1 MSMKSLL
8 PGQCFRL
15 PNGEE
20 VIVAVYLYPQPE
32 STGHVFTVVPT
43 GRILRLD
50 EGFWQRERDKAGEDG
65 AVYPY
70 AKVCTALTVDDL
82 VRAPQ
87 HDLGWSD

>member
-15 PNGEE
+15 PNGEQ
-20 VIVAVYLYPQPE
+20 VVVAVYLYPQPE
-32 STGHVFTVVPT
+32 NTGHVFTVVPT

-50 EGFWQRERDKAGEDG
+50 KGFWEHDCNTSPGDG

-70 AKVCTALTVDDL
+70 AKVCTALTVNDL
-82 VRAPQ
+82 VRDPQ